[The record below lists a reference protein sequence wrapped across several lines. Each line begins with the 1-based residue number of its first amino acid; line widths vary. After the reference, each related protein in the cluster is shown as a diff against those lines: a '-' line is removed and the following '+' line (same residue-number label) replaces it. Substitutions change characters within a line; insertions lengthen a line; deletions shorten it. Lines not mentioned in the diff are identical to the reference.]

1 MLFMVYVRYD
11 KTLSFFR
18 IYILGILLYPLSVH
32 QKKKEKKCLIISK
45 PSTKERSLAELTT
58 NKGSLNHSQKIVCT
72 EPAVYCV
79 YVQNHLILVP
89 STLLRARNVNK
100 YWVSGNVSAVFDIL
114 LPCAVFKTFVYQKYA
129 WSKLFHIWMYKN
141 KNN

>member
-45 PSTKERSLAELTT
+45 PSTKELSLAELTT
-58 NKGSLNHSQKIVCT
+58 NKGSLNHSQKIVC
-72 EPAVYCV
+72 
-79 YVQNHLILVP
+79 
-89 STLLRARNVNK
+89 K
-100 YWVSGNVSAVFDIL
+100 YGPNRLFIVFM
-114 LPCAVFKTFVYQKYA
+114 FRTT
-129 WSKLFHIWMYKN
+129 
-141 KNN
+141 